1 MNDNESISEETNT
14 HSEHKENNIVI
25 DIDDLILIEEPAT
38 WDLPKEYI
46 LVNAQKLEFDT
57 ENDPPE
63 ILEIAKRYLLKPL
76 ASPLTKFLLPSSFPK
91 SSLCT
96 PFIM

>member
-38 WDLPKEYI
+38 WDPPKEYI
-46 LVNAQKLEFDT
+46 LAYAQKLEFDT

-76 ASPLTKFLLPSSFPK
+76 PENYIRAFHKDTL
-91 SSLCT
+91 
-96 PFIM
+96 